1 MTTTGP
7 SRTVLSGYEG
17 LRHWQEALYVDL
29 HRHPELSHQEH
40 RTAGAIAEELRGLS
54 CAAGTEVQVHTG
66 VGGTGVIAV
75 LRRGEG
81 PAVLLRADMD
91 ALPVAEQSGLPYAS
105 EATATDASGRA
116 VPVMHACGHDV
127 HVVCLLAAVRLLAG
141 ADRGWVGTAV
151 AVFQPAEEAAD
162 GARGMVADGLAE
174 LIPVPD
180 VALGQHVVARPAGTV
195 GPRSGPFL
203 SQADSVRITLFGR
216 GSHGSMPHLSVD
228 PAVLAAMVVV
238 RLQAVVSREV
248 PPGEF
253 AVLTVGHLTAG
264 AKSNIIDDHAVLEL
278 NIRTYDPAIRELLLA
293 AIHRIAMAESAASGS
308 PRDPE
313 IELYDSYPLTCN
325 DEAVTARVAEAF
337 TAHFG
342 EQSFD
347 YGRQTASED
356 FSAIPDALGIPYL
369 YWGFGGVDPEKYR
382 RAEEN
387 GTVSSEIPANHS
399 PAFAPVLQPTLR
411 TGTEALVTAALCWLA
426 AD

>member
-1 MTTTGP
+1 MARSGLVGTL
-7 SRTVLSGYEG
+7 LSGYES
-17 LRHWQEALYVDL
+17 LRDWQQTLYTDL

-40 RTAGAIAEELRGLS
+40 RTAGVVSEELRGLS

-66 VGGTGVIAV
+66 VGGTGVVAV
-75 LRRGEG
+75 LQRGAG

-91 ALPVAEQSGLPYAS
+91 ALPVAEQSGLRYAS
-105 EATATDASGRA
+105 EATATDTAGRT

-127 HVVCLLAAVRLLAG
+127 HVACLLAAVRLFAEADSGWAG
-141 ADRGWVGTAV
+141 TVV
-151 AVFQPAEEAAD
+151 AVFQPGEESAD
-162 GARGMVADGLAE
+162 GARGMVADGLAQ

-180 VALGQHVVARPAGTV
+180 VALGQHVLARPAGTV

-203 SQADSVRITLFGR
+203 SQADSVRITLYGR

-238 RLQAVVSREV
+238 RLQTVVSREV

-253 AVLTVGHLTAG
+253 AVLTVGHLAVG

-293 AIHRIAMAESAASGS
+293 AIHRIAIAESAASGS

-313 IELYDSYPLTCN
+313 IEVYDSYPLTCN
-325 DEAVTARVAEAF
+325 DTVVTARVAEAF
-337 TAHFG
+337 TAYFG
-342 EQSFD
+342 ENSVD

-369 YWGFGGVDPEKYR
+369 YWGFGGTDPEQYR
-382 RAEEN
+382 RAEER
-387 GTVSSEIPANHS
+387 GTVSSDIPANHS

-411 TGTEALVTAALCWLA
+411 TGTEALVSAALAWLA